1 MSTPVANLLLVEDDD
16 AIRETT
22 ADLLQLCDFN
32 VVTARS
38 GREAAELLARQQ
50 VDIVVSDVVM
60 PDGDG
65 LGLLEHIRSSPALRL
80 LPVILLSAR
89 AEKADIQ
96 HGMAHGAD
104 DYLTKP
110 FQTDDL
116 IAAIHRQLR
125 RSTHGRNE
133 LEGLKARIARA
144 IPHELR
150 TPLDGLVGHVE
161 ILAEAAAKLPEGA
174 RAEIEGIQASLQTSA
189 RTLLRLVER
198 LELWIELQSHP
209 GRILHAAQTASPFP
223 WTGGVIARCRNLA
236 AAEGRAA
243 DLTVELEE
251 TPVAMPPRY
260 LGEMVF
266 ALADNALR
274 FSTPGS
280 PVAVQGRVENGRYR
294 LTVRSRGLEWHPG
307 GAPGEDPFLRYDR
320 DIACQR
326 GLGLGLAIALKVADL
341 LGAETEFARRDD
353 LTIARFALPLQA
365 EIGKVPRNG

>member
-1 MSTPVANLLLVEDDD
+1 MSTPVATLLLVEDDA

-32 VVTARS
+32 VVTASS
-38 GREAAELLARQQ
+38 GREAADLLDRQQ

-65 LGLLEHIRSSPALRL
+65 LGLLEHIRSSSALRL

-133 LEGLKARIARA
+133 LENLKARIARA

-161 ILAEAAAKLPEGA
+161 MLGEAAAGLPAAQREEIA
-174 RAEIEGIQASLQTSA
+174 RIQANLHAGAQA
-189 RTLLRLVER
+189 LVRLVER

-223 WTGGVIARCRNLA
+223 WTESVTTRCRNLA

-243 DLTVELEE
+243 DLSVDLEE

-274 FSTPGS
+274 FSTAGS
-280 PVAVQGRVENGRYR
+280 PVSLQGRAESGRYR
-294 LTVRSRGLEWHPG
+294 LTVRGRGLEWHPG
-307 GAPGEDPFLRYDR
+307 GTPTEDPFLRYDR

-326 GLGLGLAIALKVADL
+326 GLGLGLAIALKVAEL
-341 LGAETEFARRDD
+341 LGAETEFTRRDD
-353 LTIARFALPLQA
+353 LTIARFALPIQVDAGRL
-365 EIGKVPRNG
+365 PRVG